1 MDGDSWPFACD
12 FCLFCKRA
20 KISENSYLVKCLRC
34 GIIASMKN
42 EKKNPS
48 VNPDIGEGGDLF
60 ELLKGVDKC
69 KLRQFLDGLDFLDS
83 TDRFMIYGRLGLF
96 DGYSDLV
103 RTCGD
108 SPDLDLSIGGIPAG
122 EIAARLS

>member
-1 MDGDSWPFACD
+1 MKC
-12 FCLFCKRA
+12 
-20 KISENSYLVKCLRC
+20 VKSKP
-34 GIIASMKN
+34 G
-42 EKKNPS
+42 
-48 VNPDIGEGGDLF
+48 VNPNPEIGEEGDLF
-60 ELLKGVDKC
+60 EILKGADKC

-96 DGYSDLV
+96 DGYSDLI

-122 EIAARLS
+122 EIAARMS

>member
-1 MDGDSWPFACD
+1 MRG
-12 FCLFCKRA
+12 
-20 KISENSYLVKCLRC
+20 

-42 EKKNPS
+42 EKKIPD
-48 VNPDIGEGGDLF
+48 VNPEIGEEGDLF
-60 ELLKGVDKC
+60 ELLKGADKC
-69 KLRQFLDGLDFLDS
+69 KLRQFLDGLDFIDS

-108 SPDLDLSIGGIPAG
+108 SPHLDLSIGGISAQ
-122 EIAARLS
+122 EIAERIR

>member
-1 MDGDSWPFACD
+1 MPFACD

-42 EKKNPS
+42 EKKNPN
-48 VNPDIGEGGDLF
+48 VNPEIGEGGDIF
-60 ELLKGVDKC
+60 ELLKRADKC

-83 TDRFMIYGRLGLF
+83 TDRFMIYGRLGLL

-108 SPDLDLSIGGIPAG
+108 SPHLDLSIGGIPAG
-122 EIAARLS
+122 EIVVRMS

>member
-1 MDGDSWPFACD
+1 MKC
-12 FCLFCKRA
+12 A
-20 KISENSYLVKCLRC
+20 KS
-34 GIIASMKN
+34 
-42 EKKNPS
+42 NPGL
-48 VNPDIGEGGDLF
+48 NPNPEIGEGGELF
-60 ELLKGVDKC
+60 EIPKGADKC
-69 KLRQFLDGLDFLDS
+69 KLRQFLDGLDFLDT

-96 DGYSDLV
+96 DGYSDLI